1 MEKYLKCAGEQIY
14 DLPCNGLKIIQHQ
27 NSYRFGIDSV
37 LLANFVKAGKDDRI
51 MDLGTGS
58 GVIAI
63 LLAAKTG
70 AREIVGIEIAK
81 AVFDRAARSVEMNK
95 LQGRVK
101 IVHGDLKEVPKI
113 FGRDSFSVVVTN
125 PPYMTLGEGKI
136 SPNPEMALA
145 RHEVKANLKDLV
157 STAWELLK
165 FGGRFYMIYR
175 AARLADAMYE
185 LRAKDLEPKLLQ
197 FIQPRADEGPNLF
210 LVMAKKG
217 ASAGLE
223 ILPPLVLYGSDG
235 TYVDEVKAMYFGKGR
250 EV

>member
-101 IVHGDLKEVPKI
+101 IVHGDLKEAPKI

-125 PPYMTLGEGKI
+125 PPYMTLG
-136 SPNPEMALA
+136 
-145 RHEVKANLKDLV
+145 KAK
-157 STAWELLK
+157 
-165 FGGRFYMIYR
+165 
-175 AARLADAMYE
+175 
-185 LRAKDLEPKLLQ
+185 
-197 FIQPRADEGPNLF
+197 
-210 LVMAKKG
+210 
-217 ASAGLE
+217 
-223 ILPPLVLYGSDG
+223 
-235 TYVDEVKAMYFGKGR
+235 
-250 EV
+250 

>member
-1 MEKYLKCAGEQIY
+1 VEKYLKCAGEQIY

-101 IVHGDLKEVPKI
+101 IVHGDLKEAP
-113 FGRDSFSVVVTN
+113 
-125 PPYMTLGEGKI
+125 KI

-157 STAWELLK
+157 SSAWELLK